1 MSKAKFSDHSM
12 YIVRMYLNK
21 VENVIA
27 NTTAASKCIQKG
39 SESVSIEIHIFRRQ
53 YVRAKLVLHI
63 CKSVCNIFLKV
74 ILGLKR
80 GFLIDADSGL

>member
-39 SESVSIEIHIFRRQ
+39 SESVSIEIHIFRHQ
-53 YVRAKLVLHI
+53 YVRAKLVHI
-63 CKSVCNIFLKV
+63 TYVKVCGTF
-74 ILGLKR
+74 
-80 GFLIDADSGL
+80 F